1 MDDRPPIKVSVAY
14 ASETLQKL
22 IELDVPAGTRV
33 REAIATSEM
42 AAFFPEVDFELA
54 AKGIFG
60 VRCDND
66 RVLEAGDRVEI
77 YRPLVTDAKEAR
89 RRRAKKD

>member
-1 MDDRPPIKVSVAY
+1 MDDGPEIRVSVAY
-14 ASETLQKL
+14 ASENLQKL
-22 IELDVPAGTRV
+22 IELDVPVGARV
-33 REAIATSEM
+33 LDAITASEM
-42 AAFFPEVDFELA
+42 ASFFPDVDFEAA

-77 YRPLVTDAKEAR
+77 YRPLITDAKEAR
-89 RRRAKKD
+89 RKRAKKV

>member
-1 MDDRPPIKVSVAY
+1 MDDGPQIRVSVVY
-14 ASETLQKL
+14 ASEDLQKL

-33 REAIATSEM
+33 LEAIATSEIVS
-42 AAFFPEVDFELA
+42 FFPDVDFEA
-54 AKGIFG
+54 AGKGVFG
-60 VRCDND
+60 ARCDND